1 MRRILVAI
9 VVIAVVVG
17 AAVYFADRPGAVTVV
32 WQGWRIDTSVAVL
45 VLGAASIVFVV
56 GWSVAVLRR
65 LAVAPRA
72 FLRARRERRRREGYR
87 ALTYGLAAV
96 AAGDP
101 DEAERCARRADALL
115 DEPPLTRLLAAQ
127 AAQLKGDVTAARSY
141 FTAMLAEPETEFLG
155 LRGLIVQALAR
166 GEDGVA
172 LKLAER
178 ARELRPRTGWVQR
191 ALVELEA
198 RAGRWERAEVRLA
211 EATRRGAIAPDES
224 RHHRAAILYER
235 GRGAQAAGRDGEAL
249 KLAGQ
254 AHAADPAF
262 APATAWYARL
272 LAADGSTRRARKAI
286 EAGWRVAPH
295 PLLTAAYG
303 ALYDDEP
310 PLARIKRFERLQ
322 GLKPDHVEG
331 RVALA
336 EAAIEARLWG
346 EARRHLTEAGI
357 DRDDAAPRLYRL
369 MAKLEEAERTDG
381 GRGRNWLER
390 AARATAPDPAYA
402 CNACGFIADAWT
414 PLCPRCRSFDQL
426 VWRLR
431 PGRGEGGMPTAS
443 IAPLAA
449 GAPIDAPPR
458 AVVGSSALPS
468 LDADVAQR

>member
-1 MRRILVAI
+1 MRRVLVALIAI
-9 VVIAVVVG
+9 VVVVS
-17 AAVYFADRPGAVTVV
+17 AAVYVVDRPGTVTIV
-32 WQGWRIDTSVAVL
+32 WHGWRIDTSVAAL
-45 VLGAASIVFVV
+45 SLAGAFAVFIF
-56 GWSVAVLRR
+56 GWSLALLRR
-65 LAVAPRA
+65 LLAAPRN
-72 FLRARRERRRREGYR
+72 FVRARRERRRREGYR
-87 ALTYGLAAV
+87 ALTYGMAAV

-127 AAQLKGDVTAARSY
+127 AAQLKGDTAAARDY

-178 ARELRPRTGWVQR
+178 ARVLRPRAGWVQR

-198 RAGRWERAEVRLA
+198 RAGRWEATEARLV
-211 EATRRGAIAPDES
+211 EALRRGAIAPGDG

-235 GRGAQAAGRDGEAL
+235 GQAAQAAGRSGEAL

-254 AHAADPAF
+254 AHHADPGF
-262 APATAWYARL
+262 TPATVWYANL
-272 LAADGSTRRARKAI
+272 LAAGGSARRARKAI
-286 EAGWRVAPH
+286 ETGWQTAPH
-295 PLLTAAYG
+295 PMLTAAYG
-303 ALYDDEP
+303 ALYADET
-310 PLARIKRFERLQ
+310 PLARIKRFERLH

-336 EAAIEARLWG
+336 EAAIKARLWG

-357 DRDDAAPRLYRL
+357 DRADAPPRLYRL
-369 MAKLEEAERTDG
+369 MASLEEAEHADG
-381 GRGRNWLER
+381 SQARPWLER
-390 AARATAPDPAYA
+390 ATRAASPDPAYA
-402 CNACGFIADAWT
+402 CNACGFETATWT

-431 PGRGEGGMPTAS
+431 PGDGDIAATALP
-443 IAPLAA
+443 PLLA
-449 GAPIDAPPR
+449 GAPIDAPR
-458 AVVGSSALPS
+458 RTVVGSAALPPM
-468 LDADVAQR
+468 DADVAQR

>member
-1 MRRILVAI
+1 MRRVLLALIAI
-9 VVIAVVVG
+9 VVVVS
-17 AAVYFADRPGAVTVV
+17 AAVYVADRPGTVTIV
-32 WQGWRIDTSVAVL
+32 WHGWRIDTSVAAL
-45 VLGAASIVFVV
+45 ILAAAFAVFIF
-56 GWSVAVLRR
+56 GWSLALLRR
-65 LAVAPRA
+65 LVAAPRN
-72 FLRARRERRRREGYR
+72 FVRARRERRRREGYR
-87 ALTYGLAAV
+87 ALTYGMAAV

-127 AAQLKGDVTAARSY
+127 AAQLKGDTAAARDY

-178 ARELRPRTGWVQR
+178 ARALRPRTGWVQR

-198 RAGRWERAEVRLA
+198 RAGRWEATEARLV
-211 EATRRGAIAPDES
+211 EALRRGAIAPGDG

-235 GRGAQAAGRDGEAL
+235 GQAAQAAGRSGEAL

-254 AHAADPAF
+254 AHHADPGF
-262 APATAWYARL
+262 APATAWYASL
-272 LAADGSTRRARKAI
+272 LATGGSARRARKTI
-286 EAGWRVAPH
+286 ETGWQTAPH
-295 PLLTAAYG
+295 PMLTAAYG
-303 ALYDDEP
+303 ALYADET

-336 EAAIEARLWG
+336 EAAIKARLWG

-357 DRDDAAPRLYRL
+357 DRADAPPRLYRL
-369 MAKLEEAERTDG
+369 MASLEEAEHADG
-381 GRGRNWLER
+381 SQARQWLER
-390 AARATAPDPAYA
+390 ATRAASPDPAYA
-402 CNACGFIADAWT
+402 CNACGFETATWA

-431 PGRGEGGMPTAS
+431 PGHGDIAATALP
-443 IAPLAA
+443 PLMA
-449 GAPIDAPPR
+449 GAPIDAPR
-458 AVVGSSALPS
+458 RTVVGSAALPPM
-468 LDADVAQR
+468 DADVAQR

>member
-1 MRRILVAI
+1 MRRVLVALAAI
-9 VVIAVVVG
+9 TAVVS
-17 AAVYFADRPGAVTVV
+17 AAVYLANRPGTVTIV
-32 WQGWRIDTSVAVL
+32 WHGWRIDTSVAAL
-45 VLGAASIVFVV
+45 ALAAALAVFAF
-56 GWSVAVLRR
+56 GWSLGLLRR
-65 LAVAPRA
+65 LAAAPRN
-72 FLRARRERRRREGYR
+72 FIRARRERRRREGYR
-87 ALTYGLAAV
+87 ALTYGMAAV

-101 DEAERCARRADALL
+101 DEAERCARRANALL

-127 AAQLKGDVTAARSY
+127 AAQLKGDTAAARDY

-178 ARELRPRTGWVQR
+178 ARALRPRTGWVQR

-198 RAGRWERAEVRLA
+198 RAGRWEAAERRLA
-211 EATRRGAIAPDES
+211 EALRRGAIAPGDG

-235 GRGAQAAGRDGEAL
+235 GLAAQTAGRGGEAL
-249 KLAGQ
+249 KLASQ
-254 AHAADPAF
+254 AHHADPGF
-262 APATAWYARL
+262 APATAWYANL
-272 LAADGSTRRARKAI
+272 LAANGSARRARKAI
-286 EAGWRVAPH
+286 EAGWQAAPH
-295 PLLTAAYG
+295 PMLTAAYD
-303 ALYDDEP
+303 ALYADET

-336 EAAIEARLWG
+336 EAAIKARLWG

-357 DRDDAAPRLYRL
+357 DHADAPPRLYRL
-369 MAKLEEAERTDG
+369 MASLEEAEHADSSHARQ
-381 GRGRNWLER
+381 WLER
-390 AARATAPDPAYA
+390 ATRTSSPDPAYA
-402 CNACGFIADAWT
+402 CNACGLETATWT

-431 PGRGEGGMPTAS
+431 PGGGDIAATALP
-443 IAPLAA
+443 PLMA
-449 GAPIDAPPR
+449 GAPIDAPRRP
-458 AVVGSSALPS
+458 VVGSAASPP